1 MPPYDI
7 RPVEDR
13 DRKWMTRFLESRWG
27 SGRIITRGRV
37 HEAAALPG
45 FIAEMR
51 GQPVGLI
58 TYRTEKDEAEVITLD
73 SLTEGLGIGTALM
86 TSVVMALTAMGM
98 RRLWLIT
105 TNDNTPALKFY
116 QKQGFSLCAL
126 HRRAIDESRKIK
138 PEIPAI
144 GIDGIPIRDEIELE
158 LML

>member
-27 SGRIITRGRV
+27 SARIITRGRI

-45 FIAEMR
+45 FVAEMR

-58 TYRTEKDEAEVITLD
+58 TYRTEASDAEIITLD

-86 TSVVMALTAMGM
+86 TAVVMALTAEGM

-126 HRRAIDESRKIK
+126 HHRAIEESRKLK
-138 PEIPAI
+138 PEIPAS
-144 GIDGIPIRDEIELE
+144 GMDGIPIRDEIELE